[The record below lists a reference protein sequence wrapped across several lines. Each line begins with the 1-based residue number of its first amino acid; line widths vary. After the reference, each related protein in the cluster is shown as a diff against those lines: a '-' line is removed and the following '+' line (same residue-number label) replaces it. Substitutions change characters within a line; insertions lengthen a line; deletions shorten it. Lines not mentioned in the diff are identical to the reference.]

1 MGSAVSALSGAN
13 TQVSAEPSVNTHME
27 ESFGTIVSDD
37 VYRRNRGGPV
47 HTTATT
53 TTHDELVPF
62 VNEVRSSSFDLHG
75 GRTGLQERVEPLGI
89 LTSTGTG
96 NNSAAATPVGTIP
109 LYPECVPYTPEG
121 EEASVFKYYCP
132 LCMQYF
138 KEIMKSGC
146 CGNYICVQCC
156 REYLDTKNIHFGKR
170 ECHCIV
176 QLEDKLRNMEAAKHT
191 PCPHCQVIDFRPSG
205 VSIEE
210 KVRDYFYTSNAY
222 FVQQKQQQQHHSGT
236 TGTSRNVTSPLRVG
250 ESFEDLKRKM
260 VPYKSV
266 HNYSGCGDYDEEDC
280 LGSSPSVANTT
291 SAAARLSA
299 AEASTSRSAS
309 GIGSGASTPRCGG
322 SLEDL
327 HATSSTSRT
336 GAAITGTAIHNT
348 GDDDQLQPRQR
359 AVESTVGGI
368 AIAAITTGSAGAG
381 ADAHDQYQYHNLHSS
396 DTYTPLVSARG
407 ENNVDDDDD
416 TAIGMPMGLRVRQ
429 HAAAGGG
436 DGDGDGDGDDTISH
450 SSAETAH
457 VHAHNH
463 RISISLCPV
472 DSTSSSSTSTSSSS
486 GQQVSPDVH
495 DIRPCSP
502 SPRVMNT
509 RTTGVTTGAGATG
522 TTNSS
527 GADAKDAWSMN
538 VYADAKRNDD
548 SIITAGINRQAC
560 TPRMAEEKGLPAAGT
575 TNTNSNSNSNIEV
588 ATNLVHQ
595 LLHSVLAAATG
606 AGAAA
611 GTQSVLTT
619 GSEDVARASAAAD
632 SFLNSSSRPITP
644 YDGNGNG
651 SGSLTAGSNN
661 SPISVAEFMDDMDGN
676 PPGSNR
682 YSDQCKGTCSS
693 SGGTGGLDTSD
704 SSGLAVSLMKE
715 IMIAATQTLIGAH
728 SSSSSSSSSSID
740 REAKNFPM
748 NAATNL
754 NINGDTAVD
763 YVGNTSSGTVS
774 SAHHLPLAVELVQNI
789 LHTTIAQSAAAIGTS
804 TSTGTSDSSAVSSI
818 ADAKP
823 NGGGTGIY
831 NHCQQGG
838 RDVTSSN
845 SSSTRSSVYN
855 DSNTHQVDSST
866 HYMYA
871 LNMIDQLIQTSIQQH
886 LHS

>member
-472 DSTSSSSTSTSSSS
+472 DSTSSSSTSTSTGMMKNIPGGGGVDIRSELALTPQIIEFVAVTVV
-486 GQQVSPDVH
+486 GLRIDTTVSPATANFFQTATFIILPQVARKYRKLRSTASSAYMS
-495 DIRPCSP
+495 DIARTAHVDFKEVVWLPLVP
-502 SPRVMNT
+502 AM
-509 RTTGVTTGAGATG
+509 RTTTVAILLAVVLYR
-522 TTNSS
+522 
-527 GADAKDAWSMN
+527 ARCK
-538 VYADAKRNDD
+538 
-548 SIITAGINRQAC
+548 
-560 TPRMAEEKGLPAAGT
+560 
-575 TNTNSNSNSNIEV
+575 TNT
-588 ATNLVHQ
+588 T
-595 LLHSVLAAATG
+595 
-606 AGAAA
+606 
-611 GTQSVLTT
+611 
-619 GSEDVARASAAAD
+619 
-632 SFLNSSSRPITP
+632 
-644 YDGNGNG
+644 
-651 SGSLTAGSNN
+651 
-661 SPISVAEFMDDMDGN
+661 
-676 PPGSNR
+676 
-682 YSDQCKGTCSS
+682 
-693 SGGTGGLDTSD
+693 
-704 SSGLAVSLMKE
+704 
-715 IMIAATQTLIGAH
+715 
-728 SSSSSSSSSSID
+728 
-740 REAKNFPM
+740 
-748 NAATNL
+748 
-754 NINGDTAVD
+754 
-763 YVGNTSSGTVS
+763 
-774 SAHHLPLAVELVQNI
+774 
-789 LHTTIAQSAAAIGTS
+789 
-804 TSTGTSDSSAVSSI
+804 
-818 ADAKP
+818 
-823 NGGGTGIY
+823 
-831 NHCQQGG
+831 
-838 RDVTSSN
+838 
-845 SSSTRSSVYN
+845 
-855 DSNTHQVDSST
+855 
-866 HYMYA
+866 
-871 LNMIDQLIQTSIQQH
+871 
-886 LHS
+886 